1 MLSSVWAF
9 TYGMY
14 FALIFAA
21 IKYFSLKQSVAVLA
35 VFFALVAIPMAAL
48 HASGL
53 VVGQFVQP
61 RYLLPLMGLLVAVAL
76 FRTSMS
82 DGLQLSRGQMWFAG
96 FGLFA
101 ANSISLHTNLRRYL
115 TGLDGSQINL
125 DRDIEWWWVDASS
138 NFLGLWFSPNFVWIF
153 GTLMFGLFLISIW
166 KLRYELGLPGPVRG
180 AQPSSTGFSR
190 SSSTNPI

>member
-1 MLSSVWAF
+1 
-9 TYGMY
+9 
-14 FALIFAA
+14 
-21 IKYFSLKQSVAVLA
+21 
-35 VFFALVAIPMAAL
+35 MAAL

-61 RYLLPLMGLLVAVAL
+61 RYLLPLMGLLVATAL

-82 DGLQLSRGQMWFAG
+82 DGLLLSRGQMWFAG

-138 NFLGLWFSPNFVWIF
+138 NGLGLWFSPNFVWIF
-153 GTLMFGLFLISIW
+153 GTFTFALFLISLW
-166 KLRYELGLPGPVRG
+166 KLRFELGLPSTERG
-180 AQPSSTGFSR
+180 TQPSPTSF
-190 SSSTNPI
+190 SSSSGTNPI